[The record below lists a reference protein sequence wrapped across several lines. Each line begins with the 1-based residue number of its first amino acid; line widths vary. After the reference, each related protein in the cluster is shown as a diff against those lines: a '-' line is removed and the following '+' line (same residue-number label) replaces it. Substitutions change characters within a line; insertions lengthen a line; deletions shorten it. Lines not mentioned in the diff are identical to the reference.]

1 MHRAS
6 WQSITW
12 VLVAAILV
20 YVLLGPNLISWGL
33 AMFGVLGAATKAA
46 EERWIAWQLAR
57 RRGIGRGPA
66 SGS

>member
-33 AMFGVLGAATKAA
+33 AIVGVLGAAIKAA
-46 EERWIAWQLAR
+46 EERWVTWQAGR
-57 RRGIGRGPA
+57 HRPVSRGP
-66 SGS
+66 

>member
-33 AMFGVLGAATKAA
+33 AIVGVLGAVIKAA
-46 EERWIAWQLAR
+46 EERWVTWQAAR
-57 RRGIGRGPA
+57 HRPVSRGP
-66 SGS
+66 

>member
-1 MHRAS
+1 VHRAS

-33 AMFGVLGAATKAA
+33 AIVGVLSAAIKTA
-46 EERWIAWQLAR
+46 EERWVTWQAAR
-57 RRGIGRGPA
+57 GGPA
-66 SGS
+66 GRRP